1 MTVRA
6 RPASQ
11 PRGRR
16 DRGAVIPIVAI
27 VLPVLVLMTA
37 FAVDLGRQRA
47 LRRDLQAAA
56 DMIALDLSRIIPPD
70 SSEPGPAETLAAL
83 NDSLVRNGMSP
94 VSGYQDVEVTGAQVE
109 WGTWTPPTDGD
120 QCPAPIVTAPPTC
133 FTGGT
138 TPVNAVRVTLS
149 DEIDYLFQP
158 GTGGATRS
166 AVAMVGADD
175 IGSFSIGSSLA
186 RLRAGDSVLLNP
198 LLSGFLGSPISLGAL
213 DYQGLVA
220 ADVTLLDL
228 VEAHPTAGSV
238 DELLATPLDVAQFQ
252 LLLVEALNRRGMTAQ
267 ATLIQSLPINIPTP
281 SLVVLGDLIDLASR
295 DDAALDAGVNV
306 FDLLLAGAQLA
317 NGANFVNLDL
327 GIPNL
332 ASVRVQVTEPPRIA
346 IGPAARGADGR
357 WVTRAT
363 SANLRVELL
372 VTALDLDINLGLAGA
387 KVSLQIPVVI
397 TGGGATGYLTRID
410 CGSTPEVLD
419 VLTVPRPVS
428 IGIEAIDPPLASISA
443 VLLFARVPV
452 AKVTTDLESSPDD
465 PGDLPNP
472 TLSVPVGDMRSG
484 AVRGLGLGNL
494 LTVNDLTLELIG
506 IPLPAGG
513 ILGPLLTQVLSPTL
527 GLVDAALDPLLQLLG
542 IRIGETDVRA
552 LSAQC
557 ESAGVRLVG

>member
-1 MTVRA
+1 MRA
-6 RPASQ
+6 TIS
-11 PRGRR
+11 PRLAGPR
-16 DRGAVIPIVAI
+16 DRGAVIPIVAL

-37 FAVDLGRQRA
+37 FAVDLGRQRT

-56 DMIALDLSRIIPPD
+56 DVIALDLSRIIPD
-70 SSEPGPAETLAAL
+70 DHSEPTPADTLAAL
-83 NDSLVRNGMSP
+83 NASLVRNGMDP
-94 VSGYQDVEVTGAQVE
+94 VAGHQDLDAHGVRVE
-109 WGTWTPPTDGD
+109 WGTWTPPTTGD

-133 FTGGT
+133 FTAGT
-138 TPVNAVRVTLS
+138 TPVNAVRVTLR
-149 DEIDYLFQP
+149 DEIDYFFQP
-158 GTGGATRS
+158 GSGGATRS
-166 AVAMVGADD
+166 AVAMIGADD

-186 RLRAGDSVLLNP
+186 RLRAGDSTLLNP
-198 LLSGFLGSPISLGAL
+198 LLSGFLGSPVNLGAL

-228 VEAHPTAGSV
+228 LHAHPTAGSV
-238 DELLATPLDVAQFQ
+238 DELLSTPLDVAQFR

-267 ATLIQSLPINIPTP
+267 ATLIQSLPIDIPTP
-281 SLVVLGDLIDLASR
+281 SVVVLGDLIDLASR
-295 DDAALDAGVNV
+295 DEAALDAAISA

-317 NGANFVNLDL
+317 NGSNFVNLDL

-346 IGPAARGADGR
+346 VGPAARGPHGE

-372 VTALDLDINLGLAGA
+372 VTAADLDISLLGLAGA
-387 KVSLQIPVVI
+387 KVALNVPIVI

-410 CGSTPEVLD
+410 CRSSPEVLD

-428 IGIEAIDPPLASISA
+428 IGIEATSPPLAEISA
-443 VLLFARVPV
+443 VLLLVPVKVARVTADV
-452 AKVTTDLESSPDD
+452 ESSPED
-465 PGDLPNP
+465 PGTLPNP
-472 TLSVPVGDMRSG
+472 TLSIPVGDMRSG

-506 IPLPAGG
+506 IPLPVGG
-513 ILGPLLTQVLSPTL
+513 IVGPLLTQVLSPTL
-527 GLVDAALDPLLQLLG
+527 SLVDAALDPLLQLLG

-557 ESAGVRLVG
+557 DSAGVRLVG